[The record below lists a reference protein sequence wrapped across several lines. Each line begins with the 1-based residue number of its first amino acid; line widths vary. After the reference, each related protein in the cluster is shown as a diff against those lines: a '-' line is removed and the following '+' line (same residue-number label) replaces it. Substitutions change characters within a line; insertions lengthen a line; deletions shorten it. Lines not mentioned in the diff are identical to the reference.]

1 MKQVHRLKEANR
13 KLDNALRKIYG
24 IAERDKKSG
33 HMLIIREIVEEALDK
48 KGNHK

>member
-1 MKQVHRLKEANR
+1 MKQIHKLKEMNR

-24 IAERDKKSG
+24 VAEKDKKSG
-33 HMLIIREIVEEALDK
+33 HMLIIIEIIDEALDK